1 MNFADLYAFY
11 EVARHGGFSQAS
23 SVLRVAQS
31 SLSRRVTRLEHQ
43 LGIELFVRHGRG
55 VKLTSDGEAL
65 AARAEDLM
73 RQVKDIETDIRERND
88 RPSGRVVVAF
98 TPNSGQILGPY
109 LLKAALQYPQLDIVL
124 REGFSASIHDWL
136 LSGEV
141 DMALLYDPEPAAGL
155 ELTPLLKE
163 PLLFVGATSKMQD
176 LQCRHASADLLGR
189 VPLVLPGRT
198 HSLHLLLDRLA
209 QKSGAQL
216 QIRYQ
221 VDGTRMIK
229 GIVEAGLAYT
239 VFAYAGLY
247 EEILAGSLTSIP
259 FEPALHWTL
268 ALVRRTELQNLPAV
282 NFVKQ
287 TVISE
292 VHRLNDGGLWSG
304 QLLI

>member
-23 SVLRVAQS
+23 SVLRIAQS
-31 SLSRRVTRLEHQ
+31 SLSRRVIRLEHQ
-43 LGIELFVRHGRG
+43 LGVDLFVRHGRG
-55 VKLTSDGEAL
+55 VRLTRDGEAL

-73 RQVKDIETDIRERND
+73 HQVKNIEIDIRARND
-88 RPSGRVVVAF
+88 KPSGRVVIAF

-109 LLKAALQYPQLDIVL
+109 LLQAAVQFPLLDIVL

-141 DMALLYDPEPAAGL
+141 DLALLYDPESAAGL
-155 ELTPLLKE
+155 EITPLLKE

-176 LQCRHASADLLGR
+176 LKCPYATADLLSK

-198 HSLHLLLDRLA
+198 HSLHLLLDRVM
-209 QKSGAQL
+209 QKNGAQL
-216 QIRYQ
+216 QIKYQ

-247 EEILAGSLTSIP
+247 EELVAGSLTSIP
-259 FEPALHWTL
+259 FEPALYWTL
-268 ALVRRTELQNLPAV
+268 SLVRRTGLQNPAAI
-282 NFVKQ
+282 NFVKR
-287 TVISE
+287 TIISQ
-292 VHRLNDGGLWSG
+292 VHRLNEGGLWHG
-304 QLLI
+304 QLLV

>member
-31 SLSRRVTRLEHQ
+31 SLSRRVQRLEHQ
-43 LGIELFVRHGRG
+43 LGIDLFVRHGRG
-55 VKLTSDGEAL
+55 VRLTRDGEAL
-65 AARAEDLM
+65 VARADDLM
-73 RQVKDIETDIRERND
+73 RQVKDIEIDIRARND
-88 RPSGRVVVAF
+88 KLSGRVVVAF

-109 LLKAALQYPQLDIVL
+109 LLQAAVQFPLLDIVL

-136 LSGEV
+136 LNGEV
-141 DMALLYDPEPAAGL
+141 DLALLYDPEAAAGL
-155 ELTPLLKE
+155 EITPLLKE

-176 LQCRHASADLLGR
+176 LKCRHATADLLGE

-198 HSLHLLLDRLA
+198 HSLHLLLDRMM
-209 QKSGAQL
+209 QKRGMQL
-216 QIRYQ
+216 QVKYQ

-247 EEILAGSLTSIP
+247 EELQAGSLTSIP
-259 FEPALHWTL
+259 FEPALYWTL
-268 ALVRRTELQNLPAV
+268 SLVRRTDLQNLAAI
-282 NFVKQ
+282 NFVKR
-287 TVISE
+287 TIISE
-292 VHRLNDGGLWSG
+292 VHRLNEGGLWHG